1 MTDNK
6 TTHWKK
12 QGQRGVALLMALMVL
27 LLLTALA
34 AALVFVSNTET
45 SVNAN
50 YRRQQVLYFASKAG
64 IEEARDR
71 LMASNAATLMQP
83 TCAPASACLSATP
96 VVPSAANGGVFYILA
111 GPTPATIAPWTL
123 STAGAPNPYMDDE
136 LCHDGYSLPGQTT
149 ETSDVRCIDEPTG
162 SAWYSIT
169 ASNIP
174 WNATAAA
181 LPYQWVRIT
190 PKLNGSVQGYK
201 VNAAAP
207 ATTQICWDG
216 TEEILLSGA
225 ANCTQMVNAT
235 PPGPAANP
243 VYLLTSLAVNPISGA
258 RRMVQAEVA
267 LPPAP
272 PFPFGL
278 FATGTGCGV
287 VTMAGGATTDSF
299 TSAGGGNY
307 ATNHTNSGGDV
318 GANGNVSMSGSPTQV
333 GGGIGVPNATT
344 GACPA
349 GLTTA
354 GGAGMLPPPG
364 QNRLFAGGPY
374 TMPVP
379 PPPNPL
385 PPTTALSFGHS
396 GGALV
401 PGTYGNIS
409 ASANGTVIVAPGTY
423 NIDSI
428 TLTGNAALVISPA
441 GAVVFN
447 VAGQSN
453 PAPVDFTGGS
463 ISNTS
468 GIANNFQINYA
479 GTGSVSLSG
488 GSGSYMILNAP
499 NAAVSLTG
507 NSDLYGAVIGRT
519 ISDTGGTKFHF
530 DRNTKLAP
538 PSTGSYSEISY
549 RDIAY

>member
-6 TTHWKK
+6 TTDWKN

-50 YRRQQVLYFASKAG
+50 YRRDQVLYFASKAG

-71 LMASNAATLMQP
+71 LMASNVATLLQP
-83 TCAPASACLSATP
+83 TCAPASACLPAIP
-96 VVPSAANGGVFYILA
+96 VVPSAANGGVFYVLA

-136 LCHDGYSLPGQTT
+136 LCHDGYNIPGQTA
-149 ETSDVRCIDEPTG
+149 ESSDVRCTDEPTG
-162 SAWYSIT
+162 SAWYHT
-169 ASNIP
+169 TTSNLP
-174 WNATAAA
+174 WSATTAA
-181 LPYQWVRIT
+181 LSYQWVRIT

-201 VNAAAP
+201 VNTAAP
-207 ATTQICWDG
+207 ATTQVCWDG
-216 TEEILLSGA
+216 TEEILLTGA
-225 ANCTQMVNAT
+225 ADCTQMVNAA
-235 PPGPAANP
+235 PPGPSANP
-243 VYLLTSLAVNPISGA
+243 VCLLTSLAVNPISGA

-272 PFPFGL
+272 PFPFGI

-287 VTMAGGATTDSF
+287 VTMSGGATTDSF
-299 TSAGGGNY
+299 TTAGGGDY
-307 ATNHTNSGGDV
+307 AANHTNTGGDV
-318 GANGNVSMSGSPTQV
+318 GANGNVSMSGAPTQV
-333 GGGIGVPNATT
+333 GGGIGVPNAST

-349 GLTTA
+349 GLTTS

-364 QNRLFAGGPY
+364 QNKLFAAGPY

-379 PPPNPL
+379 PPPSPL
-385 PPTTALSFGHS
+385 PPTTPLSFGHA

-401 PGTYGNIS
+401 PGTYGNVS
-409 ASANGTVIVAPGTY
+409 ASANGTLILAPGTY
-423 NIDSI
+423 NINSI
-428 TLTGNAALVISPA
+428 TLTGNATLVISPA

-453 PAPVDFTGGS
+453 AAPVDFTGGS

-468 GIANNFQINYA
+468 GIPNNFQINYA
-479 GTGSVSLSG
+479 GTGSVSHSG
-488 GSGSYMILNAP
+488 GAGSYVTVNAP

-519 ISDTGGTKFHF
+519 ITDAGGTKFHF
-530 DRNTKLAP
+530 DRNTKLGP
-538 PSTGSYSEISY
+538 SSTGSYSEISY
-549 RDIAY
+549 RDVAY